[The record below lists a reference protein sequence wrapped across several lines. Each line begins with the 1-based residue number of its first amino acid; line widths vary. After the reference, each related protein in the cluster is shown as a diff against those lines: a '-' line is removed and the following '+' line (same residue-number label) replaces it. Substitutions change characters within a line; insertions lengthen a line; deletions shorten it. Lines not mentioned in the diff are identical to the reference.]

1 MFHSGKAKFI
11 FMPVKEKKSPEIVVK
26 EKKEGFKS
34 LILYNDDFNAFDYVI
49 QCLIEVC
56 GHDEMQAENCTLI
69 AHYKGKCPVKNGS
82 FDELKPKKDE
92 MTRRKLTVEIQ

>member
-1 MFHSGKAKFI
+1 
-11 FMPVKEKKSPEIVVK
+11 MPVKEKKSPEIVVK